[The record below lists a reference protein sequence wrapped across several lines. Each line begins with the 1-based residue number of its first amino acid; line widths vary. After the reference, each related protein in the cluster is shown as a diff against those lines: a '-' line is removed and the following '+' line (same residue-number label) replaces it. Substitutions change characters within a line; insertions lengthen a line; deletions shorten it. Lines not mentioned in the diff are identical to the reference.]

1 MKTHTILQGSPEWHA
16 HRSTHFNAS
25 DAPAM
30 MGCSPYITR
39 TELLTVLKTG
49 IVPEVDAATQLR
61 FDEGHRIEALAR
73 PLAEEIIGE
82 DLYPVTGSEGELSAS
97 FDGLT
102 MAEDRAFEHKTLN
115 EELRKVFADID
126 TMAPEYRETVSAGDC
141 LPKQYRVQMEQQL
154 IVSGAESVL
163 FMASTWKGDTLIEE
177 RHCWY
182 ESDKELRAEIIAGWK
197 QFAQDLATYVPQEV
211 AAPVVA
217 QAAENLPIVFDMRVE
232 GKLVSCN
239 IEQYKPAALAYI
251 EAINIELTTDQHF
264 ANADA
269 DAKFCRSSAD
279 KLNLAIEQALGQMGD
294 INTALNAVREIAA
307 AFDAK
312 GLLLEKRVK
321 SEKENRRIKIVNDA
335 TEELRL
341 HVVTLNGRTRNWMPQ
356 VQGKFQ
362 EVVRGLKSVDSMRDK
377 VATELARC
385 KIEANAIADRIQY
398 NAETLDEAVEFAFL
412 FRDSAQI
419 VLKESE
425 DCRALIKSR
434 IADHKAAEA
443 AKEEAQRERI
453 RQEEIA
459 RLAREQAELERAT
472 AQRVAAEAKAQ
483 AEAAAPKATTLAA
496 PVVQTPAVVTVSAK
510 PAQIVRG
517 NVPAQS
523 VKQDSV
529 PSLALGAISERLGF
543 NVTSAFLAT
552 LGFEATTVKAAKLF
566 HESDFP
572 LICRALIEHIE
583 SVCETA

>member
-1 MKTHTILQGSPEWHA
+1 MKTHTILQGSPEWLA
-16 HRSTHFNAS
+16 YRATHFNAS

-30 MGCSPYITR
+30 MGCSPYKTR
-39 TELLTVLKTG
+39 TELLHELKTG
-49 IVPEVDAATQLR
+49 IVPTVDAATQRR

-82 DLYPVTGSEGELSAS
+82 DLYPVTGSSGKLSAS

-102 MAEDRAFEHKTLN
+102 MDEATAFEHKTLN
-115 EELRKVFADID
+115 AELRALMID
-126 TMAPEYRETVSAGDC
+126 DC
-141 LPKQYRVQMEQQL
+141 LGSELPMQYRVQMEHQCM
-154 IVSGAESVL
+154 VSGSSRVL
-163 FMASTWKGDTLIEE
+163 FMASKWDGDKPVEV

-453 RQEEIA
+453 RQEE
-459 RLAREQAELERAT
+459 
-472 AQRVAAEAKAQ
+472 EAKARKKVLD
-483 AEAAAPKATTLAA
+483 ETLAA
-496 PVVQTPAVVTVSAK
+496 NVKAQAAITEARKADAMPAPLLDELSKVGNFLASDAIADHAIQKASIKAATPPT
-510 PAQIVRG
+510 
-517 NVPAQS
+517 
-523 VKQDSV
+523 
-529 PSLALGAISERLGF
+529 LALGAISERLGF

-566 HESDFP
+566 HDSDFP

>member
-1 MKTHTILQGSPEWHA
+1 MKTHNLVQGTPEWLA

-30 MGCSPYITR
+30 MGCSAYITR
-39 TELLTVLKTG
+39 TELLTVLKTS
-49 IVPEVDAATQLR
+49 IVPTVDASTQFR
-61 FDEGHRIEALAR
+61 FDEGHRFEALAR

-82 DLYPVTGSEGELSAS
+82 DLYPVVGSEGELSAS

-102 MAEDRAFEHKTLN
+102 MAEDMAFEHKTLN
-115 EELRKVFADID
+115 EELRKAFAEID
-126 TMAPEYRETVSAGDC
+126 TMAPQYRETVSAGAC
-141 LPKQYRVQMEQQL
+141 LPKPYRVQMEQQL

-453 RQEEIA
+453 RQEE
-459 RLAREQAELERAT
+459 
-472 AQRVAAEAKAQ
+472 EAKARKKVLD
-483 AEAAAPKATTLAA
+483 ETLAA
-496 PVVQTPAVVTVSAK
+496 NVKAQAAITEARKADAMPAPLLDELSKVGNFLASDAIADHAIQKASIKAATPPT
-510 PAQIVRG
+510 
-517 NVPAQS
+517 
-523 VKQDSV
+523 
-529 PSLALGAISERLGF
+529 LALGAISERLGF

-566 HESDFP
+566 HDSDFP

>member
-1 MKTHTILQGSPEWHA
+1 MKTHNLVQGSPEWHA

-30 MGCSPYITR
+30 MGCSTYKTR
-39 TELLTVLKTG
+39 TELLHELKTG
-49 IVPEVDAATQLR
+49 IVPTVDSATQFR

-82 DLYPVTGSEGELSAS
+82 DLYPVVGSEGELSAS

-102 MAEDRAFEHKTLN
+102 MDEDMAFEHKTLN
-115 EELRKVFADID
+115 EELRKAFAEID
-126 TMAPEYRETVSAGDC
+126 TMAPEYRETVSAGAC
-141 LPKQYRVQMEQQL
+141 LPKPYRVQMEQQL

-453 RQEEIA
+453 RQEELDRI
-459 RLAREQAELERAT
+459 
-472 AQRVAAEAKAQ
+472 AAEAKAL
-483 AEAAAPKATTLAA
+483 ADAAVVKAATPVD
-496 PVVQTPAVVTVSAK
+496 PVVQILVPAVATGLRQTPPQAISTPQESATRILAARL
-510 PAQIVRG
+510 P
-517 NVPAQS
+517 
-523 VKQDSV
+523 VKAAT
-529 PSLALGAISERLGF
+529 PPTLALGAISERLGF

-566 HESDFP
+566 HDSDFP
-572 LICRALIEHIE
+572 MICRALIEHIE
-583 SVCETA
+583 TVCETA

>member
-1 MKTHTILQGSPEWHA
+1 MKTHDLIQGTPEWLIY
-16 HRSTHFNAS
+16 RSTHFNAS

-30 MGCSPYITR
+30 MGCSPYKTR
-39 TELLTVLKTG
+39 TELLHELKTG
-49 IVPEVDAATQLR
+49 TVPTVDAATQRR

-82 DLYPVTGSEGELSAS
+82 ALYPVVGSEGELSAS

-102 MAEDRAFEHKTLN
+102 MDETIGFEHKTLN
-115 EELRKVFADID
+115 DELR
-126 TMAPEYRETVSAGDC
+126 TVMSE
-141 LPKQYRVQMEQQL
+141 LPDLNTGHALPLQYRVQMEQQL
-154 IVSGAESVL
+154 GVAQANEIL
-163 FMASTWKGDTLIEE
+163 FMATKWDGDTLVDQ
-177 RHCWY
+177 RHCFYQPDLALRQQIMNGWAQFA
-182 ESDKELRAEIIAGWK
+182 KELAA
-197 QFAQDLATYVPQEV
+197 YVPQEV

-217 QAAENLPIVFDMRVE
+217 KAAENLPIVFDMRVE

-453 RQEEIA
+453 RQEE
-459 RLAREQAELERAT
+459 
-472 AQRVAAEAKAQ
+472 EAKARKKVLD
-483 AEAAAPKATTLAA
+483 ETLAA
-496 PVVQTPAVVTVSAK
+496 NVKAQAAITEARKADAMPAPLLDELSKVGNFLASDAIADHAIQKASIKAATPPT
-510 PAQIVRG
+510 
-517 NVPAQS
+517 
-523 VKQDSV
+523 
-529 PSLALGAISERLGF
+529 LALGAISERLGF

-566 HESDFP
+566 HDSDFP